1 MENRDLEKDKL
12 NTDKEQDRNEATT
25 TSEPETTTRVDG
37 DGGAVQRPA
46 PETGSKDEVEG
57 ETKVYEA
64 DVLAASERSSDEA
77 EETKVFS
84 GADQSPAEKSTED
97 AVDGGENKE
106 ETEEASDTKVYSSA
120 GPSDPSSEAEGTV
133 DLSQDTIVTKG
144 PLTRAAVQSR
154 SGEVAVQADANEE
167 EKAGATTD
175 EEEKDTR
182 EKRNKKKRKKRERI
196 RLIPIWLRIVIV
208 ILLCGLSLVA
218 GLMFGYG
225 VVGNGTPTDILQR
238 ETWEHIVN
246 IISGAE

>member
-12 NTDKEQDRNEATT
+12 NTDKKQDGNEA

-46 PETGSKDEVEG
+46 SETGSKDEVEG

-64 DVLAASERSSDEA
+64 DVLAAPGRSSDEA

-84 GADQSPAEKSTED
+84 GADQPSAEKSNSE
-97 AVDGGENKE
+97 AVVGDDKE

-120 GPSDPSSEAEGTV
+120 EPSDPSSEAEGTV

-144 PLTRAAVQSR
+144 PLTRAAVKSR
-154 SGEVAVQADANEE
+154 SGEAAVQADANEE
-167 EKAGATTD
+167 EQAGATTD

-182 EKRNKKKRKKRERI
+182 EKRNKKKRRKRERI